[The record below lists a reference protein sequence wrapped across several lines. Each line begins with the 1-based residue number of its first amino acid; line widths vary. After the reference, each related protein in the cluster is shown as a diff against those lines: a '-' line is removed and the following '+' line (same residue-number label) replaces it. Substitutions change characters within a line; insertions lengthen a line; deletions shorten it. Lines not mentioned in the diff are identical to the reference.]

1 MLTLYGWIYWFS
13 FCPNKQ
19 MEGGKNIGPTLG
31 ALPSIP
37 GIHLIH
43 LFFFFYYLYQPVN
56 DWPYTWFNILRGINS
71 IWNVVFFCLSCVHV
85 FLSFDLIFDPR
96 CIYPH
101 EIVPG
106 SRFHVRIFSGAGLKR
121 HETALFASSFVTS
134 ISIFTWQFSK
144 ITRHPRIILF
154 CIMRGLMFIF
164 FK

>member
-1 MLTLYGWIYWFS
+1 
-13 FCPNKQ
+13 
-19 MEGGKNIGPTLG
+19 
-31 ALPSIP
+31 
-37 GIHLIH
+37 
-43 LFFFFYYLYQPVN
+43 
-56 DWPYTWFNILRGINS
+56 
-71 IWNVVFFCLSCVHV
+71 VHV

-106 SRFHVRIFSGAGLKR
+106 SRFHIRIFSGAGLKR

-134 ISIFTWQFSK
+134 ISIFTWQLKK

-164 FK
+164 F

>member
-1 MLTLYGWIYWFS
+1 MDLLVFLL
-13 FCPNKQ
+13 PKQ
-19 MEGGKNIGPTLG
+19 TDGRGKKYRPCVGC
-31 ALPSIP
+31 ASINSRHP
-37 GIHLIH
+37 PDPPF
-43 LFFFFYYLYQPVN
+43 FFFFYYLYQPVN

-134 ISIFTWQFSK
+134 ISIFTWQLKK

-164 FK
+164 F

>member
-1 MLTLYGWIYWFS
+1 MCASSHLTKCCCWRFHQFQASTWS
-13 FCPNKQ
+13 
-19 MEGGKNIGPTLG
+19 T
-31 ALPSIP
+31 
-37 GIHLIH
+37 
-43 LFFFFYYLYQPVN
+43 FFFFYYLYQPVN

-106 SRFHVRIFSGAGLKR
+106 SRFHVRIFSEAGLNR

-134 ISIFTWQFSK
+134 ISIFTWQLKKLK

-164 FK
+164 F